1 MKRRVLDFDF
11 ILMMIIG
18 DYVIL
23 VSRRF
28 FVDLLQGK
36 FKLVDKEKLEEFDI
50 QVGKLFVFIYKRED
64 QLFYEV
70 I

>member
-11 ILMMIIG
+11 ILMIIIG

-28 FVDLLQGK
+28 FVDLLQGI
-36 FKLVDKEKLEEFDI
+36 KLVDKEKLEEFDI

>member
-1 MKRRVLDFDF
+1 M
-11 ILMMIIG
+11 IIIG

>member
-11 ILMMIIG
+11 ILMIIIG

-28 FVDLLQGK
+28 FVDLLQGI
-36 FKLVDKEKLEEFDI
+36 KLADKEKLEEFDI

>member
-1 MKRRVLDFDF
+1 M
-11 ILMMIIG
+11 IIIG

-28 FVDLLQGK
+28 FVDLLQGI
-36 FKLVDKEKLEEFDI
+36 KLADKEKLEEFDI

>member
-11 ILMMIIG
+11 VLMIIIG

-28 FVDLLQGK
+28 FVDLLQGI
-36 FKLVDKEKLEEFDI
+36 KLADKEKLEEFDI

>member
-1 MKRRVLDFDF
+1 MERRVLDFDF
-11 ILMMIIG
+11 ILMIIIG

-28 FVDLLQGK
+28 FVDLLQGI
-36 FKLVDKEKLEEFDI
+36 KLADKEKLEEFDI

>member
-1 MKRRVLDFDF
+1 M
-11 ILMMIIG
+11 IIIG

-28 FVDLLQGK
+28 FVDLLQGI
-36 FKLVDKEKLEEFDI
+36 KLVDKEKLEEFDI